1 MPALAGAF
9 AGASGNIIQA
19 WLTNGHSVFP
29 IPPGGATETIPA
41 GATQP
46 QLGIDR
52 ASFNQNTG
60 TITLSVTVSK

>member
-9 AGASGNIIQA
+9 TDASGNIMQA
-19 WLTNGHSVFP
+19 WLTNGHTVFP
-29 IPPGGATETIPA
+29 TPPGGATETIPA

-52 ASFNQNTG
+52 ASFNQNAG
-60 TITLSVTVSK
+60 TIRVSVAVSK